1 MVTEPNKQNFL
12 DMMYNLE
19 GPTKKS
25 IPRDVIISE
34 FSQLCEISK
43 DESSNF
49 VDLMIHDIEIFENMI
64 GSFNSVN
71 SSNP

>member
-1 MVTEPNKQNFL
+1 MHPEPNKENFL
-12 DMMYNLE
+12 DMMHTLE
-19 GPTKKS
+19 GSTKKS
-25 IPRDVIISE
+25 IPRNVIVCE
-34 FSQLCEISK
+34 FANLCDISK

-71 SSNP
+71 SSHP